1 MENEEQKPPE
11 AVEQTTIQKIEALKG
26 TTEFQ
31 QLLSNSNN
39 SFFEANVG
47 GKLKDAYG
55 HVDNAFTEV
64 LGLSKPEGKKTSE
77 WAKEIAL
84 EYKTLKDNRGDTT
97 KLDEAIEQGK
107 QLSKAQIATLK
118 AENLKLNTE
127 LQAQQLQGVQNVVN
141 SELSNVLTQKTFNPA
156 FGETE
161 LKELLDIRKNR
172 LVNNSKR
179 HEGKTIYYKDAEK
192 TQPYLDTLGEPMKVD
207 QVANEVFGSLYQTKK
222 AGGNADPTGVPTVEG
237 DTVSMDMSKITTFS
251 DFNKQF
257 KQAMATQGITEREP
271 KYLKIMTAT
280 SKKYK
285 IGQMP
290 LE

>member
-64 LGLSKPEGKKTSE
+64 LGISKPEGKKTSE

-84 EYKTLKDNRGDTT
+84 EYKTLKDSKGDTT

-107 QLSKAQIATLK
+107 QLSRAQIATLK

-222 AGGNADPTGVPTVEG
+222 AGGNADPTGIPTVEG

>member
-55 HVDNAFTEV
+55 HVDSAFTEV

-84 EYKTLKDNRGDTT
+84 EYKTLKDSKGDTT

-207 QVANEVFGSLYQTKK
+207 QVANQVFGSLYQTKK